1 MPWDWALVALD
12 ATTSKVDSAAAAHIV
27 INLLGEGEYS
37 IHYHVGEGYEKRKCV
52 VFCYEKKNQFSPCR
66 AFILETWEKLQFCSG
81 CLNCAFFA
89 NIVKVKTKFLN
100 LPFCLFPDTA
110 CRPMEKPVTSVR
122 CPKGTTKTKVCLL
135 WSETKPAVR
144 LSLPHH
150 IMLYQQAAEA
160 MDSTSLMVETKV
172 MVNIN

>member
-1 MPWDWALVALD
+1 
-12 ATTSKVDSAAAAHIV
+12 
-27 INLLGEGEYS
+27 
-37 IHYHVGEGYEKRKCV
+37 
-52 VFCYEKKNQFSPCR
+52 
-66 AFILETWEKLQFCSG
+66 
-81 CLNCAFFA
+81 
-89 NIVKVKTKFLN
+89 
-100 LPFCLFPDTA
+100 
-110 CRPMEKPVTSVR
+110 MEKPVTSVR